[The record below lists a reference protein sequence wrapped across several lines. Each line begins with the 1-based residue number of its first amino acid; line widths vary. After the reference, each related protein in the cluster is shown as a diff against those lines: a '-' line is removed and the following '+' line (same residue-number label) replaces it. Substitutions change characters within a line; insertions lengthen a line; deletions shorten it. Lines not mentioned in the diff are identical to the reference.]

1 MILLLDWCVYFLCFK
16 IDSLFVCLFVLFRN
30 HDNERQVLTND
41 GVDPGKQGT
50 TRKTILQNL
59 KLENKYLQI
68 WNMMFVV
75 SCTIAVSVDPLFFY
89 LPLINEENK
98 CLALD
103 NKLKM
108 AAICLRSVTD
118 MVYVMNIILQFLCP
132 YIDEAPLKLGRTVI
146 VTDAWR
152 IAKRYLLSYYLIDI
166 LAILPIPQV
175 RETLLLLKCVYF
187 FPSST
192 ARRIKYIFH
201 ASIFTS
207 KFLIPCHGFPSLFF
221 LVGKG
226 GFEQ

>member
-1 MILLLDWCVYFLCFK
+1 MILLSDWCVYFLCFK

-118 MVYVMNIILQFLCP
+118 IILQFLCP
-132 YIDEAPLKLGRTVI
+132 VKLARTVI
-146 VTDAWR
+146 VKDAWS
-152 IAKRYLLSYYLIDI
+152 IAKRYLLSYFLMDI

-175 RETLLLLKCVYF
+175 R
-187 FPSST
+187 
-192 ARRIKYIFH
+192 
-201 ASIFTS
+201 
-207 KFLIPCHGFPSLFF
+207 
-221 LVGKG
+221 
-226 GFEQ
+226 

>member
-1 MILLLDWCVYFLCFK
+1 MNY
-16 IDSLFVCLFVLFRN
+16 
-30 HDNERQVLTND
+30 

-59 KLENKYLQI
+59 KLENKYLQM

-75 SCTIAVSVDPLFFY
+75 CCTIGVSVDPLFFY
-89 LPLINEENK
+89 LPVINEENK

-103 NKLKM
+103 NKLKI

-152 IAKRYLLSYYLIDI
+152 IAEVLVVLLPNRHSCYSSHPTGKGDFI
-166 LAILPIPQV
+166 AS
-175 RETLLLLKCVYF
+175 KMCVFFFQAQLQEGLNLYF
-187 FPSST
+187 MQ
-192 ARRIKYIFH
+192 A
-201 ASIFTS
+201 
-207 KFLIPCHGFPSLFF
+207 SLFQNF
-221 LVGKG
+221 
-226 GFEQ
+226 